1 MDTSFST
8 PLELFFLLCTSD
20 QPIKCEGEHS
30 VNIPAKFGSKW
41 QNGFNEENNSSQRGR
56 TPSDGNISPFDEL
69 KTNFHS
75 LSYRFAY

>member
-41 QNGFNEENNSSQRGR
+41 QNGFNEENNSSQR
-56 TPSDGNISPFDEL
+56 
-69 KTNFHS
+69 
-75 LSYRFAY
+75 

>member
-30 VNIPAKFGSKW
+30 VNIPAKFVSKC
-41 QNGFNEENNSSQRGR
+41 QNGFNEENNSS
-56 TPSDGNISPFDEL
+56 
-69 KTNFHS
+69 
-75 LSYRFAY
+75 